1 MTAELYKLRALPTP
15 RWTLAAALGS
25 LVIALV
31 IAAIVGPDDGA
42 AALSL
47 GVGLPTSVASIVLG
61 AWVAGVEYGQRTM
74 RRALTADPRRLRLV
88 GAKLAVVLA
97 AVTALSVVIG
107 LAAAPL
113 LSAVGSAHDASIPV
127 ADTLRQ
133 SVAYLVNNLIYAV
146 VGFALA
152 LLMRSMAGGM
162 ALALAFGFVIDP
174 ALSAIP
180 SVGDYSLGGA
190 VIDIVTAIGTDTMN
204 FDRTVEGSELAR
216 AIPVAAAWVAALLG
230 AAIARFTRSDVD

>member
-1 MTAELYKLRALPTP
+1 MIAELHKLRALPTP
-15 RWTLAAALGS
+15 RWTLAAVLAAFVIT
-25 LVIALV
+25 LVVAG
-31 IAAIVGPDDGA
+31 IVGPGDGA
-42 AALSL
+42 AALLLS
-47 GVGLPTSVASIVLG
+47 VGLPTSIASIVIG
-61 AWVAGVEYGQRTM
+61 AWMAGVEYGQRTM

-97 AVTALSVVIG
+97 AVTALSVVTA
-107 LAAAPL
+107 LAAALL
-113 LSAVGSAHDASIPV
+113 LSVVGSAHDASIPA
-127 ADTLRQ
+127 ADTLQ
-133 SVAYLVNNLIYAV
+133 EGVAYMVNNLIYAV

-190 VIDIVTAIGTDTMN
+190 VIDIVTAIGTDTLS
-204 FDRTVEGSELAR
+204 FDPTADDPELAR
-216 AIPVAAAWVAALLG
+216 AIPVAALWVAALVG